1 MPEQIIFI
9 WPSRRMCTYWVDRVS
24 SRKILQS
31 TIDATPPSSARFLN
45 LRCVV
50 LYVVIH
56 CYELVG
62 DVIFFITYLS
72 GDTIQQEVRK
82 APSPWYEMH
91 TDLHL
96 ISNLPSRWWGS
107 NGMHG
112 HLSALP
118 FWRRCWSRWEIRLRS
133 SKLAPGCRS
142 PLIWRQGCS
151 TYHNQSNRPPA
162 SPDPPHTWLDQTHP
176 GRGRN
181 RANH

>member
-9 WPSRRMCTYWVDRVS
+9 WSSRRMCTYWVDRVS

-45 LRCVV
+45 LRRVV

-91 TDLHL
+91 MDLHL
-96 ISNLPSRWWGS
+96 ISNLPSRWWGFKRHARTS
-107 NGMHG
+107 VRFAI
-112 HLSALP
+112 LEALLESVGNP
-118 FWRRCWSRWEIRLRS
+118 AAEFKIGPRLPVPR
-133 SKLAPGCRS
+133 
-142 PLIWRQGCS
+142 
-151 TYHNQSNRPPA
+151 
-162 SPDPPHTWLDQTHP
+162 
-176 GRGRN
+176 
-181 RANH
+181 